1 MINELLTLLN
11 NYPIKIEFIDDNGVQ
26 KILLSGFTNKIEE
39 FKKNFKL
46 LDNHLLE
53 LILDEVGCDLS
64 EMNDCLDIKV
74 VEKMSEVIN
83 KVLLKEISRL
93 LDLYEKFSG

>member
-1 MINELLTLLN
+1 MINELLTLLD

-64 EMNDCLDIKV
+64 EMNDCLDTKV

-83 KVLLKEISRL
+83 KVILKEISRL
-93 LDLYEKFSG
+93 LDLYEKFGG

>member
-1 MINELLTLLN
+1 MINELLTLLD

-46 LDNHLLE
+46 LDDHLLE

-83 KVLLKEISRL
+83 KVILKEISRL
-93 LDLYEKFSG
+93 LDLYEKFGG

>member
-1 MINELLTLLN
+1 MINEQLTLLD

-39 FKKNFKL
+39 FKENFKL
-46 LDNHLLE
+46 LDDHLLE

-83 KVLLKEISRL
+83 KVILKEISRL
-93 LDLYEKFSG
+93 LDLYEKFGG

>member
-1 MINELLTLLN
+1 MINELLTLLD

-26 KILLSGFTNKIEE
+26 KILLSGFTDKIEE

-46 LDNHLLE
+46 LDDHLLE

-83 KVLLKEISRL
+83 KVILKEISRL
-93 LDLYEKFSG
+93 LDLYEKFGG

>member
-1 MINELLTLLN
+1 MINELLTLLD

>member
-1 MINELLTLLN
+1 MINELLTLLD

-26 KILLSGFTNKIEE
+26 KILLSGFTDKIEE

-46 LDNHLLE
+46 LDDHLLG

-64 EMNDCLDIKV
+64 EMNDCLDTKV

-83 KVLLKEISRL
+83 KVILKEISRL
-93 LDLYEKFSG
+93 LDLYEKFGG